1 MWLMSQRNPCE
12 MQQCCQCTFLK
23 HFSITKHILAKK
35 KFFIIAI
42 FLKWRFL
49 FYLVNQRMKKICFY
63 CSRGFVCC
71 LGKNLWSQIWWGTS
85 KAFIWDQL
93 HWSEMVLRCSRGKK
107 WIKNG
112 PKLDKKCSKTVTW
125 SFIDTFWTYFW
136 WILLRNN
143 TSFHLR
149 LITLICD
156 HFDEFCKQKTDQK
169 GLRSHQNQSKITQ
182 NWRFLTTYTPD
193 MVIIWP
199 HMACLP
205 MFLSHITC
213 INHILPYMG

>member
-1 MWLMSQRNPCE
+1 M
-12 MQQCCQCTFLK
+12 
-23 HFSITKHILAKK
+23 A
-35 KFFIIAI
+35 FFV
-42 FLKWRFL
+42 LLSESK
-49 FYLVNQRMKKICFY
+49 NEKICFY

-112 PKLDKKCSKTVTW
+112 PKLGKKFSKTVTW
-125 SFIDTFWTYFW
+125 SFSDTFWTYFW
-136 WILLRNN
+136 WIFLRYN

-156 HFDEFCKQKTDQK
+156 HFDEFYKQKQIKKGWEVIKISQK
-169 GLRSHQNQSKITQ
+169 SSKIGH
-182 NWRFLTTYTPD
+182 F
-193 MVIIWP
+193 
-199 HMACLP
+199 
-205 MFLSHITC
+205 
-213 INHILPYMG
+213 